1 MIYVITA
8 VYNRKKITARFV
20 ESLKAQTYKGKIQF
34 IMVDDGSTDGTDKAI
49 MEIYPNTTVLY
60 GNGNLF
66 WGGALHMAYKY
77 LMNTNISDDDVIF
90 YVNDDSRF
98 EPDFL
103 ERAVDILEKNP
114 NDLVTGCAYGIN
126 TGNYLDG
133 PVNFNLKNGGVTYL
147 PAGSTG
153 NCASTRALLIKGK
166 VFKQLGGF
174 HPMLLP
180 HYASDY
186 EYTIRA
192 SKKGHMIISDKNLIY
207 TFSED
212 TTGDNS
218 HKNLSL
224 KKIMSKRSKLNP
236 FYKLNFILMIAP
248 IYRLPSYIAYQ
259 FRHFKN
265 HDRDSG
271 KAV

>member
-1 MIYVITA
+1 MIYAITA
-8 VYNRKKITARFV
+8 VYNRKNITSRFV
-20 ESLKAQTYKGKIQF
+20 ESLKAQTYKGDIHF
-34 IMVDDGSTDGTDKAI
+34 LMVDDGSTDGTDI
-49 MEIYPNTTVLY
+49 MVKEKYPNSTVLY
-60 GNGNLF
+60 GDGTLF
-66 WGGALHMAYKY
+66 WGGALHKAYKY
-77 LMNTNISDDDVIF
+77 LMEKGLNDDDIIF
-90 YVNDDSRF
+90 YVNDDSRL
-98 EPDFL
+98 EPDYM
-103 ERAVDILEKNP
+103 EKAAALLKENP

-126 TGNYLDG
+126 TGNYMDG
-133 PVNFNLKNGGVTYL
+133 PVDFNLKNGAVTHL
-147 PAGSTG
+147 FPGSTG
-153 NCASTRALLIKGK
+153 NCASTRALCMLAP
-166 VFKQLGGF
+166 VFMDIGGF
-174 HPMLLP
+174 HPVLLP

-192 SKKGHMIISDKNLIY
+192 FKKGHKIISSKDLKY

-236 FYKLNFILMIAP
+236 FYKLSFILLIAP

-265 HDRDSG
+265 HERDLG

>member
-1 MIYVITA
+1 MVYIVTA
-8 VYNRKKITARFV
+8 VHNRIKITTRFV
-20 ESLKAQTYKGKIQF
+20 EMLKTQTYRDNVHLVL
-34 IMVDDGSTDGTDKAI
+34 VDDGSTDGTDKMVQAD
-49 MEIYPNTTVLY
+49 YPDSTVLY
-60 GNGNLF
+60 GNGNLY
-66 WGGALHMAYKY
+66 WGGALHKAYKY
-77 LMNTNISDDDVIF
+77 LLTCDLKDDDIIF
-90 YVNDDSRF
+90 YVNDDSKF
-98 EPDFL
+98 EPDYI
-103 ERAVDILEKNP
+103 EKAVQILSEHP
-114 NDLVTGCAYGIN
+114 NDLLTGCAYGIN
-126 TGNYLDG
+126 TGNYMDG
-133 PVNFNLKNGGVTYL
+133 PVDFNLKNGAVTHL
-147 PAGSTG
+147 PAGSSG
-153 NCASTRALLIKGK
+153 NCTSTRALCMRAD
-166 VFKQLGGF
+166 VFKDVGGF
-174 HPMLLP
+174 HPFLLP

-192 SKKGHMIISDKNLIY
+192 YKKGHNIISSEDLRY

-248 IYRLPSYIAYQ
+248 VYRLPSYIAYQ
-259 FRHFKN
+259 LKHFKH

>member
-8 VYNRKKITARFV
+8 VHNRIKITTRFA
-20 ESLKAQTYKGKIQF
+20 ESLRRQTYTGKIAF
-34 IMVDDGSTDGTDKAI
+34 IMVDDGSTDETDKKVLSI
-49 MEIYPNTTVLY
+49 FPDTTVLY
-60 GNGNLF
+60 GDGNLY
-66 WGGALHMAYKY
+66 WGGALDKAYHY
-77 LMNTNISDDDVIF
+77 LMNQNIDDNDVIF
-90 YVNDDSRF
+90 YVNDDSRL
-98 EPDFL
+98 PDNFI
-103 ERAVDILEKNP
+103 EKAVEILEKHP
-114 NDLVTGCAYGIN
+114 NDLLTGCAYGIT

-133 PVNFNLKNGGVTYL
+133 PVDFNLKNGAVTHL

-153 NCASTRALLIKGK
+153 NCASTRALLLKAK
-166 VFKQLGGF
+166 VFKELGGF
-174 HPMLLP
+174 HPILLP

-192 SKKGHMIISDKNLIY
+192 YKKGHKIISSADLTY
-207 TFSED
+207 TFSEE

-236 FYKLNFILMIAP
+236 FYKLSFFLMIVP
-248 IYRLPSYIAYQ
+248 FYRIPAFVVYQ
-259 FRHFKN
+259 MKHFKH